1 MSDHIISLI
10 ENAPVASL
18 SPSDLITIR
27 RHTDDCVDCRQAFE
41 AAQISMLLLRE
52 RAAETFEPSPFF
64 HTKVLASLRER
75 QTSGGQWAWSRVWGA
90 AGALASSMVLTVAAL
105 AALTF
110 IPTAEYRGAMRF
122 SNVSGFTTTSIIGK
136 RLIYSPERLTN
147 LNFGYSHPKGID
159 ALLEY
164 VYVSQQY
171 GDDLNTGAP
180 TANGQRGLLPGYGV
194 WNATLNYRIGG
205 FDHFVPTVFITTK
218 NLADDTFIVDRRRGI
233 MPGIPRLIQ
242 AGVKFSF

>member
-27 RHTDDCVDCRQAFE
+27 RHTDDCVVCRQALE

-110 IPTAEYRGAMRF
+110 IPGGQAISGPEEITSLNSYSAEDVLLDQG
-122 SNVSGFTTTSIIGK
+122 
-136 RLIYSPERLTN
+136 E
-147 LNFGYSHPKGID
+147 
-159 ALLEY
+159 AL
-164 VYVSQQY
+164 
-171 GDDLNTGAP
+171 
-180 TANGQRGLLPGYGV
+180 NGQVSEAQILTTLYG
-194 WNATLNYRIGG
+194 AEDEAAR
-205 FDHFVPTVFITTK
+205 
-218 NLADDTFIVDRRRGI
+218 
-233 MPGIPRLIQ
+233 
-242 AGVKFSF
+242 